1 MAKRNKPEPI
11 RTELPFLGETTNG
24 RITRLRNVEDKVLR
38 KGHGGYTVGTSGTN
52 KIAGV

>member
-11 RTELPFLGETTNG
+11 RTELPFLGHTTNG

-38 KGHGGYTVGTSGTN
+38 KGHGGYIIGTSGSNMT
-52 KIAGV
+52 AG